1 MKRTLLAGSVLLSLT
16 GCMSREERLA
26 QIEAA
31 DDRTCLSYGAQ
42 KGSDGYVSCR
52 AQLNASRT
60 NAAAV
65 RGTSPPGC
73 TQVLNIINCY

>member
-1 MKRTLLAGSVLLSLT
+1 MKRAILAAALLLGLA

-42 KGSDGYVSCR
+42 KGTDGYVSCR
-52 AQLNASRT
+52 TQLNASRT

-65 RGTSPPGC
+65 RGTAPPGC
-73 TQVLNIINCY
+73 TQVLNVINCY